1 MLFFCRLGS
10 RVFEWVGRKLH
21 SCVKDKYFP
30 SHLAVSETEK
40 TSRTVPLFDGYLP
53 QLQAM
58 FKAGCNLKTINL
70 YNFGDET
77 VHLSF
82 FESATHS

>member
-1 MLFFCRLGS
+1 MGWSEATAQC
-10 RVFEWVGRKLH
+10 
-21 SCVKDKYFP
+21 CVKDTYFP
-30 SHLAVSETEK
+30 SHLAISEPGK

-58 FKAGCNLKTINL
+58 FKAGCNGVALKTINL